1 MEIEMIMEKKNVSK
15 FKVFLTRRI
24 PQLALDKLLKNNI
37 ELELNEED
45 RVLTKEEIIKGVKGK
60 DGLICLLTDFID
72 AEIMDAAGPQLKII
86 ANYAVGYNNIYVPA
100 ATARSIP
107 VTNTPG
113 VLTDTT
119 ADFTMALLLAIARKI
134 VESDKYTR
142 EGKFKG
148 WGPLLQ
154 LGTDV
159 FGKTLGIIGC
169 GRIGSA
175 VARRAAKGF
184 QMKVLYHDTKRFP
197 DLENELGM
205 EFCSFEKLLSASDF
219 ISLHI
224 PLTDETRYLISQK
237 ELSMMKPSDYLIN
250 TSRGLVIDEEALVK
264 ALEEKQIA
272 GAALDVYEHEPELS
286 PGLNKLD
293 NVVITAHI
301 GSASIETRTKM
312 GMIAVENLLV
322 GLQGK
327 IPPNCIN
334 SVIYKKN

>member
-1 MEIEMIMEKKNVSK
+1 MIMENKSMSK

-24 PQLALDKLLKNNI
+24 PQPAIDKLLKSNI
-37 ELELNEED
+37 DLELNEED

-60 DGLICLLTDFID
+60 DGLICLLTDTID
-72 AEIMDAAGPQLKII
+72 SEIMDHAGPKLKII
-86 ANYAVGYNNIYVPA
+86 ANYAVGYNNIDIPA
-100 ATARSIP
+100 ANARNIP

-113 VLTDTT
+113 VLTETT

-134 VESDKYTR
+134 VVSDKFTR
-142 EGKFKG
+142 DGKFKG

-159 FGKTLGIIGC
+159 FEKTIGIIGC

-175 VARRAAKGF
+175 VAQRAAKGF
-184 QMKVLYHDTKRFP
+184 QMKVRYFDTKRFP
-197 DLENELGM
+197 ELEKKLGM
-205 EFCSFEKLLSASDF
+205 EYCSLKELLRNSDF

-224 PLTDETRYLISQK
+224 PLTDTTKYMIGQK
-237 ELSMMKPSDYLIN
+237 EIAMMKSTAFLIN
-250 TSRGLVIDEEALVK
+250 TSRGLIIDEKALVK

-272 GAALDVYEHEPELS
+272 GAALDVYEHEPDLT
-286 PGLNKLD
+286 PGLKELD
-293 NVVITAHI
+293 NVVLAAHI
-301 GSASIETRTKM
+301 ASASIETRTKM

-322 GLQGK
+322 GLEGK

-334 SVIYKKN
+334 SIIYKKN